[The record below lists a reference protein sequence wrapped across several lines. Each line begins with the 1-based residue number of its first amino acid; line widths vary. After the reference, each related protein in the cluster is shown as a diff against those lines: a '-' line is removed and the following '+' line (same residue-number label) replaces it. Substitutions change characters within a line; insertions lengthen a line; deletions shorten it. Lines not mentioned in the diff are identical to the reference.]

1 MAAPHPPAWSQR
13 VLAVAGVAAAA
24 SAVIFAV
31 SAVVDRPE
39 GGGAHWPAVVGVLLG
54 VVIAVQCWI
63 THARG
68 RGAGRGRPPRRG
80 PAVGAGSRSS
90 GTTSS
95 DPSSG

>member
-1 MAAPHPPAWSQR
+1 MAAPHPPAWIQR

-39 GGGAHWPAVVGVLLG
+39 GGGTHWPAVLGALLG

-68 RGAGRGRPPRRG
+68 RGAGRASPSRRG
-80 PAVGAGSRSS
+80 PADGEGSRSS

-95 DPSSG
+95 DPSAG